1 MEINKKSLSGMATE
15 LFCQLAD
22 IENLLN
28 VASLAAQAEEAKSL
42 ATAKIYWPGMISL
55 IRQEVVTVLSSAENL
70 ESQINRQIGG

>member
-28 VASLAAQAEEAKSL
+28 VASLAAQAEEEKSL